1 MAEILLAMA
10 VFVLA
15 VAGMSIGVIM
25 RNKSIKGS
33 CGGLANLRDEQG
45 RSMCEACTN
54 PSPDCTGENAEPA
67 SGNRFS
73 TTSIIQSES
82 ALEESTAK

>member
-1 MAEILLAMA
+1 MAEFLLALA
-10 VFVLA
+10 AFLLA
-15 VAGMSIGVIM
+15 VAGMSIGVII

-54 PSPDCTGENAEPA
+54 PSPDCIGEDGEPNSGQRRSAFTDSQRENA
-67 SGNRFS
+67 S
-73 TTSIIQSES
+73 
-82 ALEESTAK
+82 